1 MVGAFP
7 LGWFFP
13 VILGVPAVSVE
24 GSGDCPSPAAVSVEL
39 SAIMTVPDVES
50 GADRVVVSSTG
61 DEVSVGLFSAGGAV
75 LGERRVSA
83 EGSCEEKARAVAVIL
98 AAWLTDVHPE
108 FRTALPEVAPPV
120 VHEPA
125 PAPPPELP
133 APSEPRTLAQPAP
146 APAPAA
152 RPTERPTP
160 RGFSYAAA
168 AGIALSAAGATPAFE
183 LSARFAPAGAG
194 LGMLGFALAALPV
207 ESELG
212 SGSVSSF
219 RWPFGLGPLLRLAP
233 QGAFVDLAIGPSVGW
248 LHLDGDGFRTNDVAD
263 DLVFGGFL
271 GVSVGGTK
279 GFLRPHA
286 AVGLLVWPG
295 TSTAVASVPDA
306 ELDLP
311 LVEATALLGVLLAP

>member
-1 MVGAFP
+1 MVGALP

-24 GSGDCPSPAAVSVEL
+24 GSGDCPSPAAVSAEL
-39 SAIMTVPDVES
+39 SAIMSVPEVES

-83 EGSCEEKARAVAVIL
+83 EGTCEEKARAVAVIL

-108 FRTALPEVAPPV
+108 FRTVLPEVVPPV
-120 VHEPA
+120 VPAPA
-125 PAPPPELP
+125 PAPPPEPP
-133 APSEPRTLAQPAP
+133 ARSEAQTVAKPAP

-152 RPTERPTP
+152 PPARRTARA
-160 RGFSYAAA
+160 FSYAAA
-168 AGIALSAAGATPAFE
+168 AGIELSGAGVAPAFE
-183 LSARFAPAGAG
+183 LSARFAPAGTG
-194 LGMLGFALAALPV
+194 LGMLGFALVTLPV

-212 SGSVSSF
+212 SGTVSSF
-219 RWPFGLGPLLRLAP
+219 RWPFGVGPLFRLAP
-233 QGAFVDLAIGPSVGW
+233 RGAFVDFALGPSVAW
-248 LHLDGDGFRTNDVAD
+248 LHLDGDGFETNDGAD
-263 DLVFGGFL
+263 DLVFGGFF
-271 GVSVGGTK
+271 GVSVSGTK
-279 GFLRPHA
+279 GLLRPHA
-286 AVGLLVWPG
+286 AVGLLIWPG

-311 LVEATALLGVLLAP
+311 LVEATALLGVVLAP